1 MRLRASVVEFR
12 NDSLP
17 CHGYTLRRMQDD
29 LLRFRDRFPI
39 LRNTTYL
46 VSHSLGAMP
55 EATRDALAEY
65 AELWATRGVRA
76 WGDRWWMMSIEIG
89 DLIAPLIG
97 APKGSV
103 VMLPNVTT
111 AEAVV
116 LSSFDYSGARNR
128 VVMVDGEFPSVR
140 YIYDQLAQRLGAE
153 IVMVPHDSSGL
164 GFDLDRLLEAIDERT
179 QIVPLAHVLFESS
192 YMIDVEAISKRCRE
206 VGATLVLDVFQSAG
220 IVPVDV
226 TGWDVPV
233 AVGGVLK
240 WLCGGPGG
248 SFLYVD
254 PELRPKLEPSFTGW
268 MAHANPFGFE
278 PPPMRFRDDALRFAL
293 GTPPVPALYAAREG
307 PKLLLE
313 ATGGDMRAIRAK
325 SLRQTQKMIDLAVA
339 RGFEL
344 RTPRDAARRGGS
356 VSMLIPHAKE
366 VAFELNAEDIVC
378 DFRPGAG
385 VRFSP
390 HFYTTDEEL
399 DRAFAVVDEIL
410 SSERWKRQSSKETV
424 VT

>member
-1 MRLRASVVEFR
+1 MT
-12 NDSLP
+12 DP
-17 CHGYTLRRMQDD
+17 
-29 LLRFRDRFPI
+29 LLQYRDRFPI
-39 LRNTTYL
+39 LSRTKYL

-55 EATRDALAEY
+55 EATRDALVEY
-65 AELWATRGVRA
+65 ADLWATRGVRA
-76 WGDRWWMMSIEIG
+76 WGDRWWMMSIEVG
-89 DLIAPLIG
+89 DIIAPLIG
-97 APKGSV
+97 APPGSV

-116 LSSFDYSGARNR
+116 LSSYEYTAPRNR
-128 VVMVDGEFPSVR
+128 VVLVDGEFPSVR
-140 YIYDQLAQRLGAE
+140 YIYDRLAQRLGAE
-153 IVMVPHDSSGL
+153 IVTVPHDASGL
-164 GFDLDRLLEAIDERT
+164 GFDLDRLLNAIDERT
-179 QIVPLAHVLFESS
+179 QIVPIGHILFESS
-192 YMIDVEAISKRCRE
+192 YLIDVEAIARRCRE

-226 TGWDVPV
+226 TGWDVPI

-254 PELRPKLEPSFTGW
+254 PKLRSKLEPSFTGW

-293 GTPPVPALYAAREG
+293 GTPPIPALYAAREG
-307 PKLLLE
+307 PKVVAE
-313 ATGGDMRAIRAK
+313 ASGGNMQTIREK
-325 SLRQTQKMIDLAVA
+325 SLRQTQRIIDLADA

-344 RTPRDAARRGGS
+344 RTPREDSRRGGS
-356 VSMLIPHAKE
+356 VSVLMPHAKE
-366 VAFELNAEDIVC
+366 VAYELNAEDIVC

-390 HFYTTDEEL
+390 HFYTTDEEIEV
-399 DRAFAVVDEIL
+399 AFATVDEIL
-410 SSERWKRQSSKETV
+410 RTDRWKRQTAKQTI

>member
-1 MRLRASVVEFR
+1 LELRAT
-12 NDSLP
+12 DS
-17 CHGYTLRRMQDD
+17 

-39 LRNTTYL
+39 LKRTKYL

-55 EATRDALAEY
+55 EATRDALEEY
-65 AELWATRGVRA
+65 ADLWASRGVRA
-76 WGDRWWMMSIEIG
+76 WGDKWWLMSIEVG
-89 DLIAPLIG
+89 DIIAPLIG
-97 APKGSV
+97 APRGSV

-116 LSSFDYSGARNR
+116 LSSFEYKPPRNR
-128 VVMVDGEFPSVR
+128 VVIVDGEFPSVR
-140 YIYDQLAQRLGAE
+140 YIYDRLAQRLGAE
-153 IVMVPHDSSGL
+153 VITIPHDPTGL
-164 GFDLDRLLEAIDERT
+164 GFDLEQLLETIDERT

-192 YMIDVEAISKRCRE
+192 FMVDVDAIARRCRE

-220 IVPVDV
+220 IAPVKLQE
-226 TGWDVPV
+226 WDVPI

-254 PELRPKLEPSFTGW
+254 PALRPKLEPDFTGW

-278 PPPMRFRDDALRFAL
+278 PPPMRFRDDGLRFAL

-307 PKLLLE
+307 PKIVAE
-313 ATGGDMRAIRAK
+313 ANVEAIREK
-325 SLRQTQKMIDLAVA
+325 SLRQTQRIMDLAGA

-344 RTPRDAARRGGS
+344 RTPREPHRRGGS
-356 VSMLIPHAKE
+356 VSMMIPNPRE
-366 VAFELNAEDIVC
+366 VSLELNAEDIVC
-378 DFRPGAG
+378 DFRPLSGI
-385 VRFSP
+385 RFSP
-390 HFYTTDEEL
+390 HFYTTDEEIDQAFDVL
-399 DRAFAVVDEIL
+399 DDVLRTGRW
-410 SSERWKRQSSKETV
+410 ERQLARKTI

>member
-1 MRLRASVVEFR
+1 MT
-12 NDSLP
+12 DP
-17 CHGYTLRRMQDD
+17 
-29 LLRFRDRFPI
+29 LLQYRDRFPI
-39 LRNTTYL
+39 LQRTKYL

-65 AELWATRGVRA
+65 ADLWASRGVRA
-76 WGDRWWMMSIEIG
+76 WGDKWWLMSIEVG
-89 DLIAPLIG
+89 DIIAPLIG
-97 APKGSV
+97 APRGSV

-116 LSSFDYSGARNR
+116 LSSFDYTTQRNR
-128 VVMVDGEFPSVR
+128 VVTVDGEFPSIR
-140 YIYDQLAQRLGAE
+140 YIYDRLAQRLGAE
-153 IVMVPHDSSGL
+153 VITIPHDPTGL
-164 GFDLDRLLEAIDERT
+164 GFDLDRLLSAIDERT

-192 YMIDVEAISKRCRE
+192 FMVDVEAIARRCAE

-220 IVPVDV
+220 VAPIKLQEWGVPI
-226 TGWDVPV
+226 

-254 PELRPKLEPSFTGW
+254 PALRPKLEPDFTGW

-293 GTPPVPALYAAREG
+293 GTPPIPALYAAREG
-307 PKLLLE
+307 PKIVAE
-313 ATGGDMRAIRAK
+313 AGVEAIRAK
-325 SLRQTQKMIDLAVA
+325 SLRQTQRIIDLADA
-339 RGFEL
+339 RGFAL
-344 RTPRDAARRGGS
+344 RTPRESERRGGS
-356 VSMLIPHAKE
+356 VSMMIPNPRE
-366 VAFELNAEDIVC
+366 VAAELNAEDIVC
-378 DFRPGAG
+378 DYRPHSG

-390 HFYTTDEEL
+390 HFYTTDEEI
-399 DRAFAVVDEIL
+399 DAAFAVVDDVL
-410 SSERWKRQSSKETV
+410 RTGRWQRQQARKTI

>member
-1 MRLRASVVEFR
+1 M
-12 NDSLP
+12 NDP
-17 CHGYTLRRMQDD
+17 
-29 LLRFRDRFPI
+29 LLQYRERFPI
-39 LRNTTYL
+39 LSRTKYL

-65 AELWATRGVRA
+65 ADLWASRGVRA
-76 WGDRWWMMSIEIG
+76 WGDRWWMMSIEVG
-89 DLIAPLIG
+89 DIIAPLIG
-97 APKGSV
+97 APPGSV

-116 LSSFDYSGARNR
+116 LSSFDYDTPRNR
-128 VVMVDGEFPSVR
+128 VVIVDGEFPSVR
-140 YIYDQLAQRLGAE
+140 YIYDRLARRLGAE
-153 IVMVPHDSSGL
+153 IVTVPHDSSGL
-164 GFDLDRLLEAIDERT
+164 GFDLDQLLEAIDERT
-179 QIVPLAHVLFESS
+179 QIVPIGHILFESS
-192 YMIDVEAISKRCRE
+192 YMIDVEAIAKRCRD

-220 IVPVDV
+220 VVPVDV
-226 TGWDVPV
+226 TGWDVPI

-254 PELRPKLEPSFTGW
+254 PKLRPKLEPSFTGW

-278 PPPMRFRDDALRFAL
+278 PPPMRFRDDGLRFAL

-307 PKLLLE
+307 PKVVAE
-313 ATGGDMRAIRAK
+313 ASGGDMKTIREK
-325 SLRQTQKMIDLAVA
+325 SLRQTQRIIDLADA

-344 RTPRDAARRGGS
+344 RTPRESDRRGGS
-356 VSMLIPHAKE
+356 VSVLIPHAKE
-366 VAFELNAEDIVC
+366 VAYELNAEDIVC

-390 HFYTTDEEL
+390 HFYTTDEEIEI
-399 DRAFAVVDEIL
+399 AFGTVDEIL
-410 SSERWKRQSSKETV
+410 RTARWKRQAAKQTI

>member
-1 MRLRASVVEFR
+1 M
-12 NDSLP
+12 NDP
-17 CHGYTLRRMQDD
+17 
-29 LLRFRDRFPI
+29 LLQYRGRFPI
-39 LRNTTYL
+39 LSRTKYL

-55 EATRDALAEY
+55 EATRDALIEY
-65 AELWATRGVRA
+65 ADLWATRGVRA
-76 WGDRWWMMSIEIG
+76 WGDRWWMMSIDVG
-89 DLIAPLIG
+89 DIIAPLIG
-97 APKGSV
+97 APPGSV

-116 LSSFDYSGARNR
+116 LSSFEYTAPRNR
-128 VVMVDGEFPSVR
+128 VVIVDGEFPSVR
-140 YIYDQLAQRLGAE
+140 YIYDRLAQRLGAE
-153 IVMVPHDSSGL
+153 IVNVPHDASGL

-179 QIVPLAHVLFESS
+179 QIVPIGHILFESS
-192 YMIDVEAISKRCRE
+192 YMIDVEAIARRCRE
-206 VGATLVLDVFQSAG
+206 AGATLVLDVFQSAG

-226 TGWDVPV
+226 TGWDVPI

-254 PELRPKLEPSFTGW
+254 PKLRPKLEPSFTGW
-268 MAHANPFGFE
+268 MAHANPFAFE

-293 GTPPVPALYAAREG
+293 GTPPIPALYAAREG
-307 PKLLLE
+307 PKVIAE
-313 ATGGDMRAIRAK
+313 ASGGDMKTIRAK
-325 SLRQTQKMIDLAVA
+325 SLRQTQRIIDLADA

-344 RTPRDAARRGGS
+344 RTPREPERRGGS
-356 VSMLIPHAKE
+356 VSVLMPHAKE
-366 VAFELNAEDIVC
+366 VAYELNAEDIVC

-390 HFYTTDEEL
+390 HFYTTDDEVEV
-399 DRAFAVVDEIL
+399 AFATVDEIL
-410 SSERWKRQSSKETV
+410 RTDRWKRQSEKQTI

>member
-1 MRLRASVVEFR
+1 M
-12 NDSLP
+12 NDP
-17 CHGYTLRRMQDD
+17 
-29 LLRFRDRFPI
+29 LLQYRERFPI
-39 LRNTTYL
+39 LSRTKYL

-55 EATRDALAEY
+55 DATRDALVEY
-65 AELWATRGVRA
+65 ADLWASRGVRA
-76 WGDRWWMMSIEIG
+76 WGDRWWMMSIEVG
-89 DLIAPLIG
+89 DIIAPLIG
-97 APKGSV
+97 APPGSV

-116 LSSFDYSGARNR
+116 LSSFDYDSPRNR
-128 VVMVDGEFPSVR
+128 VVIVDGEFPSVR
-140 YIYDQLAQRLGAE
+140 YIYDRLAQRLGAE
-153 IVMVPHDSSGL
+153 IVTVPHDSSGL
-164 GFDLDRLLEAIDERT
+164 GFDLDRLLAAIDERT
-179 QIVPLAHVLFESS
+179 QIVPIGHILFESS
-192 YMIDVEAISKRCRE
+192 YMIDVEAIAKRFRE

-226 TGWDVPV
+226 TDWDVPI

-254 PELRPKLEPSFTGW
+254 PKLRPKLEPSFTGW

-278 PPPMRFRDDALRFAL
+278 PPPMRFRDDGLRFAL
-293 GTPPVPALYAAREG
+293 GTPPIPALYAAREG
-307 PKLLLE
+307 PKVVAE
-313 ATGGDMRAIRAK
+313 ASGGDMNVIRGK
-325 SLRQTQKMIDLAVA
+325 SLRQTQRIIDLADA

-344 RTPRDAARRGGS
+344 HTPREPARRGGS
-356 VSMLIPHAKE
+356 VSVLMPHAKE

-390 HFYTTDEEL
+390 HFYTTDEEIEI
-399 DRAFAVVDEIL
+399 AFATVDEIL
-410 SSERWKRQSSKETV
+410 RTDRWKRQATKQTI

>member
-1 MRLRASVVEFR
+1 M
-12 NDSLP
+12 NDP
-17 CHGYTLRRMQDD
+17 
-29 LLRFRDRFPI
+29 LLRYRERFPI
-39 LRNTTYL
+39 LSRTKYL

-55 EATRDALAEY
+55 EATRGALAEY
-65 AELWATRGVRA
+65 ADLWASRGVRA
-76 WGDRWWMMSIEIG
+76 WGDRWWMMSIEVG
-89 DLIAPLIG
+89 DIVAPLIG
-97 APKGSV
+97 APAGSV

-116 LSSFDYSGARNR
+116 LSSFDYEAPRNR
-128 VVMVDGEFPSVR
+128 VVIVDGEFPSVR
-140 YIYDQLAQRLGAE
+140 YIYDRLARRLGAE
-153 IVMVPHDSSGL
+153 IVTVPHDSSGL
-164 GFDLDRLLEAIDERT
+164 GFDLDRLLGAIDERT
-179 QIVPLAHVLFESS
+179 QIVPIGHILFESS
-192 YMIDVEAISKRCRE
+192 YMIDVEAIAKRCRD

-226 TGWDVPV
+226 TGWDVPI

-254 PELRPKLEPSFTGW
+254 PKLRPKLEPSFTGW

-278 PPPMRFRDDALRFAL
+278 PPPMRFRDDGLRFAL
-293 GTPPVPALYAAREG
+293 GTPPIPALYAAREG
-307 PKLLLE
+307 PKVVAE
-313 ATGGDMRAIRAK
+313 ASGGDMKTIREK
-325 SLRQTQKMIDLAVA
+325 SLRQTQRIIDLADA

-344 RTPRDAARRGGS
+344 RTPREADRRGGS
-356 VSMLIPHAKE
+356 VSVLMPHAKE

-390 HFYTTDEEL
+390 HFYTTDEEIE
-399 DRAFAVVDEIL
+399 FAYATVDEIL
-410 SSERWKRQSSKETV
+410 RTDRWTRQAAKQTI

>member
-1 MRLRASVVEFR
+1 MNDPLLQFR
-12 NDSLP
+12 E
-17 CHGYTLRRMQDD
+17 
-29 LLRFRDRFPI
+29 RFPI
-39 LRNTTYL
+39 LSRTKYL

-55 EATRDALAEY
+55 EATREALAEY
-65 AELWATRGVRA
+65 ADLWASRGVRA
-76 WGDRWWMMSIEIG
+76 WGDRWWMMSIEVG
-89 DLIAPLIG
+89 DIIAPLIG
-97 APKGSV
+97 APPGSV

-116 LSSFDYSGARNR
+116 LSSYEYTAPRNR
-128 VVMVDGEFPSVR
+128 VVIVDGEFPSVR
-140 YIYDQLAQRLGAE
+140 YIYDRLARRLGAE
-153 IVMVPHDSSGL
+153 IVTVPHDASGL
-164 GFDLDRLLEAIDERT
+164 GFDLDRLLAAIDERT
-179 QIVPLAHVLFESS
+179 QIVPIGHILFESS
-192 YMIDVEAISKRCRE
+192 YMIDVEGIAKRCRE

-226 TGWDVPV
+226 TGWDVPI

-254 PELRPKLEPSFTGW
+254 PALRPKLEPSFTGW
-268 MAHANPFGFE
+268 MAHANPFAFE

-293 GTPPVPALYAAREG
+293 GTPPIPALYAAREG
-307 PKLLLE
+307 PKVV
-313 ATGGDMRAIRAK
+313 AKAAGGDMQTIRSK
-325 SLRQTQKMIDLAVA
+325 SLRQTQRIIDLADA

-344 RTPRDAARRGGS
+344 RTPREAERRGGS
-356 VSMLIPHAKE
+356 VSVLMPHAKE
-366 VAFELNAEDIVC
+366 VAYELNAEDIVC

-399 DRAFAVVDEIL
+399 EIAFATVDEIL
-410 SSERWKRQSSKETV
+410 RTDRWKRQAAKETI

>member
-1 MRLRASVVEFR
+1 M
-12 NDSLP
+12 NDP
-17 CHGYTLRRMQDD
+17 
-29 LLRFRDRFPI
+29 LLQYRERFPI
-39 LRNTTYL
+39 LSRTKYL

-55 EATRDALAEY
+55 DATRDALVEY
-65 AELWATRGVRA
+65 ADLWASRGVRA
-76 WGDRWWMMSIEIG
+76 WGDRWWMMSIDVG
-89 DLIAPLIG
+89 DIIAPLIG
-97 APKGSV
+97 APPGSV

-116 LSSFDYSGARNR
+116 LSSFDYDTARNR
-128 VVMVDGEFPSVR
+128 VVIVDGEFPSVR
-140 YIYDQLAQRLGAE
+140 YIYDRLAQRLGAE
-153 IVMVPHDSSGL
+153 IVTVPHDSSGL
-164 GFDLDRLLEAIDERT
+164 GFDLDRLLSAIDERT
-179 QIVPLAHVLFESS
+179 QIVPIGHILFESS
-192 YMIDVEAISKRCRE
+192 YMIDVAAIAKRCRE

-226 TGWDVPV
+226 TGWDVPI

-254 PELRPKLEPSFTGW
+254 PKLRPKLEPSFTGW

-278 PPPMRFRDDALRFAL
+278 PPPMRFRDDGLRFAL
-293 GTPPVPALYAAREG
+293 GTPPIPALYAAREG
-307 PKLLLE
+307 PKVVAE
-313 ATGGDMRAIRAK
+313 ASGGDMMTIREK
-325 SLRQTQKMIDLAVA
+325 SLRQTQRIIDLADA

-344 RTPRDAARRGGS
+344 RTPRDADRRGGS
-356 VSMLIPHAKE
+356 VSVLMPHAKE
-366 VAFELNAEDIVC
+366 VAYELNAEDIVC

-390 HFYTTDEEL
+390 HFYTTDEEIEI
-399 DRAFAVVDEIL
+399 AFATVDEIL
-410 SSERWKRQSSKETV
+410 RTDRWQRQAAKQTI

>member
-1 MRLRASVVEFR
+1 M
-12 NDSLP
+12 NDP
-17 CHGYTLRRMQDD
+17 
-29 LLRFRDRFPI
+29 LLRFRERFPI
-39 LRNTTYL
+39 LSRTKYL

-55 EATRDALAEY
+55 EATREALAEY
-65 AELWATRGVRA
+65 TDLWATRGVRA
-76 WGDRWWMMSIEIG
+76 WGDRWWMMSIEVG
-89 DLIAPLIG
+89 DIIAPLIG
-97 APKGSV
+97 APPGSV

-116 LSSFDYSGARNR
+116 LSSYEYTAPRNR
-128 VVMVDGEFPSVR
+128 VVIVDGEFPSVR
-140 YIYDQLAQRLGAE
+140 YIYDRLARRLGAE
-153 IVMVPHDSSGL
+153 IVTVPHDSSGL
-164 GFDLDRLLEAIDERT
+164 GFDLDRLLSAIDERT
-179 QIVPLAHVLFESS
+179 QIVPIGHILFESS
-192 YMIDVEAISKRCRE
+192 YMIDVEAIARRCRE

-226 TGWDVPV
+226 TGWDVPI

-254 PELRPKLEPSFTGW
+254 PALRPKLEPSFTGW
-268 MAHANPFGFE
+268 MAHATPFAFE

-293 GTPPVPALYAAREG
+293 GTPPIPALYAAREG
-307 PKLLLE
+307 PKVIAE
-313 ATGGDMRAIRAK
+313 ASGGNMKTIREK
-325 SLRQTQKMIDLAVA
+325 SQRQTQRIIDLADA

-344 RTPRDAARRGGS
+344 RTPREADRRGGS
-356 VSMLIPHAKE
+356 VSVLMPHAKE
-366 VAFELNAEDIVC
+366 VAYELNAEDIVC

-399 DRAFAVVDEIL
+399 EIAFATVDEIL
-410 SSERWKRQSSKETV
+410 RTDRWKRQETKQTI

>member
-1 MRLRASVVEFR
+1 M
-12 NDSLP
+12 NDP
-17 CHGYTLRRMQDD
+17 
-29 LLRFRDRFPI
+29 LLQFRDRFPI
-39 LRNTTYL
+39 LSRTRYL

-55 EATRDALAEY
+55 KATREALAEY
-65 AELWATRGVRA
+65 ADLWASRGVRA
-76 WGDRWWMMSIEIG
+76 WGDRWWMMSIEVG
-89 DLIAPLIG
+89 DIIAPLIG
-97 APKGSV
+97 APPGSV

-116 LSSFDYSGARNR
+116 LSSYDYDTARNR
-128 VVMVDGEFPSVR
+128 VVIVDGEFPSVR
-140 YIYDQLAQRLGAE
+140 YIYDRLARRLGAE
-153 IVMVPHDSSGL
+153 IVTVPHDQSGL
-164 GFDLDRLLEAIDERT
+164 GFDLDRLLSAIDERT
-179 QIVPLAHVLFESS
+179 QIVPIGHILFESS
-192 YMIDVEAISKRCRE
+192 YMIDVEAIAKRCRE

-226 TGWDVPV
+226 TGWDVPI

-254 PELRPKLEPSFTGW
+254 PALRPKLEPSFTGW

-278 PPPMRFRDDALRFAL
+278 APPMRFRDDALRFAL
-293 GTPPVPALYAAREG
+293 GTPPIPALYAAREG
-307 PKLLLE
+307 PKVVAE
-313 ATGGDMRAIRAK
+313 ASGGDMKTIRSK
-325 SLRQTQKMIDLAVA
+325 SLRQTQRIIDLADA

-344 RTPRDAARRGGS
+344 RTPRKPERRGGS
-356 VSMLIPHAKE
+356 VSVLMPHAKE

-399 DRAFAVVDEIL
+399 EIAFATVDEIL
-410 SSERWKRQSSKETV
+410 RTDRWKRQAAKETI

>member
-1 MRLRASVVEFR
+1 M
-12 NDSLP
+12 NDP
-17 CHGYTLRRMQDD
+17 
-29 LLRFRDRFPI
+29 LLQYRERFPI
-39 LRNTTYL
+39 LSRTKYL

-65 AELWATRGVRA
+65 ADLWASRGVRA
-76 WGDRWWMMSIEIG
+76 WGDRWWMMSIEVG
-89 DLIAPLIG
+89 DIIAPLIG
-97 APKGSV
+97 APPGSV

-116 LSSFDYSGARNR
+116 LSSFDYDTPRNR
-128 VVMVDGEFPSVR
+128 VVIVDGEFPSVR
-140 YIYDQLAQRLGAE
+140 YIYDRLARRLGAE
-153 IVMVPHDSSGL
+153 IVTVPHDSSGL
-164 GFDLDRLLEAIDERT
+164 GFDLDRLLSAIDERT
-179 QIVPLAHVLFESS
+179 QIVPIGHILFESS
-192 YMIDVEAISKRCRE
+192 YMIDVAAIAKRCRE

-226 TGWDVPV
+226 TGWDVPI

-254 PELRPKLEPSFTGW
+254 PKLRPKLEPSFTGW

-278 PPPMRFRDDALRFAL
+278 PPPMRFRDDGLRFAL

-307 PKLLLE
+307 PKVVAE
-313 ATGGDMRAIRAK
+313 ASGGDMKTIREK
-325 SLRQTQKMIDLAVA
+325 SLRQTQRIIDLADA

-344 RTPRDAARRGGS
+344 RTPRESDRRGGS
-356 VSMLIPHAKE
+356 VSVLMPHAKE
-366 VAFELNAEDIVC
+366 VAYELNAEDIVC

-390 HFYTTDEEL
+390 HFYTTDEEIEI
-399 DRAFAVVDEIL
+399 AFATVDEIL
-410 SSERWKRQSSKETV
+410 RTDRWKRQAEKQTI

>member
-1 MRLRASVVEFR
+1 MKMT
-12 NDSLP
+12 DP
-17 CHGYTLRRMQDD
+17 
-29 LLRFRDRFPI
+29 LLRYRDRFPI
-39 LRNTTYL
+39 LRKTKYL

-55 EATRDALAEY
+55 DSARDALVEY
-65 AELWATRGVRA
+65 ADLWASRGVRA
-76 WGDRWWMMSIEIG
+76 WGDRWWMMSVEIG

-97 APKGSV
+97 APMGSV

-116 LSSFDYSGARNR
+116 LSSFDYTTRRNR
-128 VVMVDGEFPSVR
+128 VVIVDGEFPSVR
-140 YIYDQLAQRLGAE
+140 YIYDRLAQRLGAE
-153 IVMVPHDSSGL
+153 IVTIEHDPSGL
-164 GFDLDRLLEAIDERT
+164 GFDLERLLEAIDERT
-179 QIVPLAHVLFESS
+179 QIVPISHVLFESS
-192 YMIDVEAISKRCRE
+192 FMIDINPIARRCRE

-220 IVPVDV
+220 IVPLHVKDWGA
-226 TGWDVPV
+226 TI

-307 PKLLLE
+307 PKIIAE
-313 ATGGDMRAIRAK
+313 ATGGNMLTIREK
-325 SLRQTQKMIDLAVA
+325 SLRQTQKLIDMADA
-339 RGFEL
+339 RGFVL
-344 RTPRDAARRGGS
+344 RTPRPDAQRGGS
-356 VSMLIPHAKE
+356 VSMRIPHARE
-366 VAFELNAEDIVC
+366 VALELNAEDIVC
-378 DFRPGAG
+378 DYRPASG

-399 DRAFAVVDEIL
+399 DQAFEVVDDIL
-410 SSERWKRQSSKETV
+410 ESERWKRQLAKQTI

>member
-1 MRLRASVVEFR
+1 MT
-12 NDSLP
+12 DP
-17 CHGYTLRRMQDD
+17 
-29 LLRFRDRFPI
+29 LLHYRERFPI
-39 LRNTTYL
+39 LSKTKYL

-55 EATRDALAEY
+55 EATRDALVEY
-65 AELWATRGVRA
+65 ADLWASRGVRA
-76 WGDRWWMMSIEIG
+76 WGDRWWMMSIEVG
-89 DLIAPLIG
+89 DIIAPLIG
-97 APKGSV
+97 APPGSV

-116 LSSFDYSGARNR
+116 LSSFDYEAPRNR
-128 VVMVDGEFPSVR
+128 VVIVDGEFPSVR
-140 YIYDQLAQRLGAE
+140 YIYDRLARRLGAE
-153 IVMVPHDSSGL
+153 IVTVPHDASGL
-164 GFDLDRLLEAIDERT
+164 GFDLDRLLAAIDERT
-179 QIVPLAHVLFESS
+179 QIVPIGHILFESS
-192 YMIDVEAISKRCRE
+192 YMIDVPAIAKRCQE

-226 TGWDVPV
+226 TAWDVPI

-254 PELRPKLEPSFTGW
+254 PKLRPKLEPSFTGW

-278 PPPMRFRDDALRFAL
+278 PPPMRFRDDGLRFAL

-307 PKLLLE
+307 PKVVAE
-313 ATGGDMRAIRAK
+313 ACGGDMGTIRSK
-325 SLRQTQKMIDLAVA
+325 SLRQTQRIIDLADA

-344 RTPRDAARRGGS
+344 RTPREPERRGGS
-356 VSMLIPHAKE
+356 VSVLMPHAKE

-399 DRAFAVVDEIL
+399 ETAFATVDEIL
-410 SSERWKRQSSKETV
+410 RTDRWKRQAAKQTI

>member
-1 MRLRASVVEFR
+1 M
-12 NDSLP
+12 NDP
-17 CHGYTLRRMQDD
+17 
-29 LLRFRDRFPI
+29 LLRYRERFPI
-39 LRNTTYL
+39 LSRTKYL

-55 EATRDALAEY
+55 EATRDALVEY
-65 AELWATRGVRA
+65 ADLWASRGVRA
-76 WGDRWWMMSIEIG
+76 WGDRWWMMSIEVG
-89 DLIAPLIG
+89 DIIAPLIG
-97 APKGSV
+97 APPGSV

-116 LSSFDYSGARNR
+116 LSSFDYDSERKR
-128 VVMVDGEFPSVR
+128 VVIVDGEFPSVR
-140 YIYDQLAQRLGAE
+140 YIYDRLAQRLGAE
-153 IVMVPHDSSGL
+153 IVTVPHDSSGL
-164 GFDLDRLLEAIDERT
+164 GFDLDRLLAAIDERT
-179 QIVPLAHVLFESS
+179 QIVPIGHILFESS
-192 YMIDVEAISKRCRE
+192 YMIDVEAIARRCRD

-226 TGWDVPV
+226 TAWDVPI

-254 PELRPKLEPSFTGW
+254 PKLRPKLEPSFTGW

-278 PPPMRFRDDALRFAL
+278 PPPMRFRDDGLRFAL
-293 GTPPVPALYAAREG
+293 GTPPIPALYAAREG
-307 PKLLLE
+307 PKVVAE
-313 ATGGDMRAIRAK
+313 ASGGDMNVIREK
-325 SLRQTQKMIDLAVA
+325 SLRQTQRIIDLADA

-344 RTPRDAARRGGS
+344 RTPREADRRGGS
-356 VSMLIPHAKE
+356 VSVLMPHAKE

-390 HFYTTDEEL
+390 HFYTTDEEIEI
-399 DRAFAVVDEIL
+399 AFATVDEIL
-410 SSERWKRQSSKETV
+410 RTDRWKRQAAKQTI

>member
-1 MRLRASVVEFR
+1 VSEGGGV
-12 NDSLP
+12 DP
-17 CHGYTLRRMQDD
+17 
-29 LLRFRDRFPI
+29 LLDYRDRFPI
-39 LRNTTYL
+39 LKRTKYL

-55 EATRDALAEY
+55 EATRDALEEY
-65 AELWATRGVRA
+65 ADLWATRGVRA

-89 DLIAPLIG
+89 DIIAPLIG
-97 APKGSV
+97 APRGSV

-116 LSSFDYSGARNR
+116 LSSFEYKPPRNR
-128 VVMVDGEFPSVR
+128 VVLVDGEFPSIR
-140 YIYDQLAQRLGAE
+140 YIYDRLAQRLGAE
-153 IVMVPHDSSGL
+153 VVTVPHDRTGL
-164 GFDLDRLLEAIDERT
+164 GFDLERLLSTIDERT
-179 QIVPLAHVLFESS
+179 QIVPLAHILFESS
-192 YMIDVEAISKRCRE
+192 FMIDVEAISRRCRE

-220 IVPVDV
+220 IVPVKV
-226 TGWDVPV
+226 QEWDAPI

-254 PELRPKLEPSFTGW
+254 PALRPKLEPDFTGW

-307 PKLLLE
+307 PKIVAE
-313 ATGGDMRAIRAK
+313 AGGADMMAIREK
-325 SLRQTQKMIDLAVA
+325 SMRQTQLLIDFADA

-344 RTPRDAARRGGS
+344 RTPREARRRGGS
-356 VSMLIPHAKE
+356 VSMLIPHPRE
-366 VAFELNAEDIVC
+366 VALELNAEDIVC
-378 DFRPGAG
+378 DYRPHTG

-390 HFYTTDEEL
+390 HFYTTDDEIVA
-399 DRAFAVVDEIL
+399 AFEVVDEIL
-410 SSERWKRQSSKETV
+410 RTERWKRQEARQTI

>member
-1 MRLRASVVEFR
+1 MT
-12 NDSLP
+12 DSLLQ
-17 CHGYTLRRMQDD
+17 Y
-29 LLRFRDRFPI
+29 RDRFPI
-39 LRNTTYL
+39 LSKTKYL

-55 EATRDALAEY
+55 EATREALVEY
-65 AELWATRGVRA
+65 ADLWASRGVRA
-76 WGDRWWMMSIEIG
+76 WGDKWWMMSIEVG
-89 DLIAPLIG
+89 DIIAPLIG
-97 APKGSV
+97 APPGSV

-116 LSSFDYSGARNR
+116 LSSYEYTAPRNR
-128 VVMVDGEFPSVR
+128 VVIVDGEFPSVR
-140 YIYDQLAQRLGAE
+140 YIYDRLARRLGAE
-153 IVMVPHDSSGL
+153 IVNVPHDASGL
-164 GFDLDRLLEAIDERT
+164 GFDLDRLLAAIDERT
-179 QIVPLAHVLFESS
+179 QIVPIGHILFESS
-192 YMIDVEAISKRCRE
+192 YMIDVEAIARRCRE

-226 TGWDVPV
+226 TGWDVPI

-254 PELRPKLEPSFTGW
+254 PALRPKLEPSFTGW
-268 MAHANPFGFE
+268 MAHASPFAFE
-278 PPPMRFRDDALRFAL
+278 APPMRFRDDALRFAL
-293 GTPPVPALYAAREG
+293 GTPPIPALYAAREG
-307 PKLLLE
+307 PKVIAE
-313 ATGGDMRAIRAK
+313 ASGGDMNVIREK
-325 SLRQTQKMIDLAVA
+325 SLRQTQRIMDLADA

-344 RTPRDAARRGGS
+344 RTPRESDRRGGS
-356 VSMLIPHAKE
+356 VSVLMPHAKE
-366 VAFELNAEDIVC
+366 VAYELNAEDIVC

-399 DRAFAVVDEIL
+399 EIAFATVDEIL
-410 SSERWKRQSSKETV
+410 RTDRWKRQAAKQTI